1 MELLIHEYR
10 PDLFIC
16 TESRVTQDVLE
27 SEIKIGQYKLLR
39 SDSNSRSSGGVTVY
53 VRDCMKA
60 QVIVNDVNN
69 YDHILVFHV
78 YDGLCRGRWLAVYHS
93 PNAPHNE
100 FLDRLEEVHEQ
111 HTVPGQPTYTNG
123 DFNINMRDNN
133 YNTYKQRLIRFQS
146 MTSMKQIVNKYTRVT
161 KNSKTMIDLFFT
173 NVQTVKVEVSE
184 NDIIADHKVL
194 LIKKDQLRRNY
205 EKMTI
210 RDRSKCTEPNVKQNL
225 VKNFNHELFNQTD
238 INEKAVLLYET
249 LDKSV
254 NDLISEKQVTLFY
267 SKRWFDVALREL
279 RSEHR

>member
-1 MELLIHEYR
+1 M
-10 PDLFIC
+10 
-16 TESRVTQDVLE
+16 Q
-27 SEIKIGQYKLLR
+27 
-39 SDSNSRSSGGVTVY
+39 
-53 VRDCMKA
+53 
-60 QVIVNDVNN
+60 
-69 YDHILVFHV
+69 
-78 YDGLCRGRWLAVYHS
+78 
-93 PNAPHNE
+93 
-100 FLDRLEEVHEQ
+100 
-111 HTVPGQPTYTNG
+111 NG

-225 VKNFNHELFNQTD
+225 VKNFNHEFQPNVYQ
-238 INEKAVLLYET
+238 
-249 LDKSV
+249 
-254 NDLISEKQVTLFY
+254 
-267 SKRWFDVALREL
+267 
-279 RSEHR
+279 